1 MSVKVTKCQAYV
13 TQKQTMSFGQV
24 SEVFILYNLIS
35 LLLYGHND
43 KKLHLYEIL
52 IFKNKINYR
61 MYMLVVARNVFVIT
75 SNDIKNRKSL
85 VYFLLWFS
93 LWQCWKDI
101 KSITHI
107 STIIDLTLL
116 NIKIRTLYTSYLLIA
131 VPQRYKVC
139 ILMLIKAILT

>member
-1 MSVKVTKCQAYV
+1 MSLRNKLCHSVKSTKCLSCIIFLVCCCMV
-13 TQKQTMSFGQV
+13 TMTKSY
-24 SEVFILYNLIS
+24 I
-35 LLLYGHND
+35 
-43 KKLHLYEIL
+43 YEIL

-61 MYMLVVARNVFVIT
+61 MYMLVVARNIFVIT
-75 SNDIKNRKSL
+75 SNDIKNRKCL
-85 VYFLLWFS
+85 VYFPLWFS

-116 NIKIRTLYTSYLLIA
+116 NIKIRTLYTFYLLIA
-131 VPQRYKVC
+131 VPQRYKFR

>member
-1 MSVKVTKCQAYV
+1 MSLRNKLCHSVKSAKCLSCIILLVCCCMVTMTK
-13 TQKQTMSFGQV
+13 SN
-24 SEVFILYNLIS
+24 I
-35 LLLYGHND
+35 
-43 KKLHLYEIL
+43 YEIL

-93 LWQCWKDI
+93 LWQCWKNI

-116 NIKIRTLYTSYLLIA
+116 NIKIRTLYTFYLLIA